1 MESGWGVEGRCLGLP
16 LNRPTD
22 RPPMIAV
29 LSRKKILAR
38 EEERQAKGEDE
49 RAKSAPFPAF
59 KLSLL
64 WLARAQGSSSRR
76 ERIPR

>member
-1 MESGWGVEGRCLGLP
+1 MGVEGRCLGLP
-16 LNRPTD
+16 LNRPT
-22 RPPMIAV
+22 MIAV

-38 EEERQAKGEDE
+38 EEEGLREGEDE